1 MRADHSY
8 NQESGGG
15 YSKAMRKG
23 SLADV
28 QLLVRMMV
36 EFYSDSPYTL
46 NPRRAADAFT
56 ALLSDERLGSI
67 WIIQSNSQDVGYV
80 VLTLCHSMTF
90 GGLVAVVEDFFI
102 QQAFRGRG
110 LGKAAMAQV
119 RSYCTTQGIRAIQV
133 ETGRDNAVAL
143 AVYRGAGF
151 AEKDHVHL
159 ELGLADP
166 THAP

>member
-1 MRADHSY
+1 
-8 NQESGGG
+8 
-15 YSKAMRKG
+15 MRKG

-28 QLLVRMMV
+28 QLLVRMMA

-67 WIIQSNSQDVGYV
+67 WIIQSDSQDVGYV
-80 VLTLCHSMTF
+80 VLALCHSMTF
-90 GGLVAVVEDFFI
+90 GGLVAVVDDFFI
-102 QQAFRGRG
+102 RRAFRGAG
-110 LGKAAMAQV
+110 LGKATMAEV
-119 RSYCTTQGIRAIQV
+119 RNYCAAHGIRALHV
-133 ETGRDNAVAL
+133 ETGRDNPIAL
-143 AVYRGAGF
+143 TVYRGAGF
-151 AEKDHVHL
+151 VETDHVHL